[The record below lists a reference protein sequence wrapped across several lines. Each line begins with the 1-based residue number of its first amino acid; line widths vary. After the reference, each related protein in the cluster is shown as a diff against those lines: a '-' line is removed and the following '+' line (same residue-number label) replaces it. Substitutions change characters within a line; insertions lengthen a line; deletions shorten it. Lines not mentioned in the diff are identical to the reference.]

1 MTSKLQ
7 RSVAAIGTLAAVALA
22 APAMAGDQY
31 PPRMQQGHPGMMM
44 GGGGM
49 GMMGPGR
56 GMMGPEMMGPGMMN
70 GMGMGMA
77 TMHALDLDREQVRKM
92 TQIHKK
98 LAQQHAGMQAE
109 LQELQWELSRELAGE
124 RPSPEKV
131 GELYEQMAQKR
142 KAMIQERVRARNEMQ
157 EALTEE
163 QRQRF
168 REMME
173 NRRQMHM
180 GRGSGYDMDSD
191 ED

>member
-1 MTSKLQ
+1 MNSKLQ
-7 RSVAAIGTLAAVALA
+7 RGVAAIGTLAAVALA
-22 APAMAGDQY
+22 GPTLAGDQG

-49 GMMGPGR
+49 EMMGPSR

-92 TQIHKK
+92 TQIHKE
-98 LAQQHAGMQAE
+98 LAQKNAGMQAE
-109 LQELQWELSRELAGE
+109 LQEHQWELSRELAKE

-157 EALTEE
+157 EALSEE
-163 QRQRF
+163 QRERF

-180 GRGSGYDMDSD
+180 GGGYYEDSNN
-191 ED
+191 E